1 MTSLV
6 GHNEIRGEVKV
17 IKRERIQVVCPACGQ
32 QVEAVVWDGQVK
44 GYCAV
49 GNQFVDFRIETRH
62 VPMDKQPAT
71 EPKAEISASTPRRAD
86 RDSKGHF
93 VKGNVPWNKR
103 SQSAPVLLA

>member
-1 MTSLV
+1 MV
-6 GHNEIRGEVKV
+6 GSRERGETAV

-32 QVEAVVWDGQVK
+32 QVEAVAWDGWVK

-49 GNQFVDFRIETRH
+49 GKQFVDFRIQTQH
-62 VPMDKQPAT
+62 VLIEKQPAT
-71 EPKAEISASTPRRAD
+71 EPKAEISAAAPRRTG

-103 SQSAPVLLA
+103 LQKPG